1 MVELAH
7 YKAVNLAR
15 KLTSQNENDILG
27 YSGYEDEIEKVE
39 FTQGLCEK
47 FAEQI
52 IHVKHLPHECKQYKD
67 LLDSMKENEKAHL
80 LSEKERLRNIP
91 EMIG

>member
-1 MVELAH
+1 MSKPKH
-7 YKAVNLAR
+7 FHFQSMYRTSHTINLFFQT
-15 KLTSQNENDILG
+15 LMT
-27 YSGYEDEIEKVE
+27 EDEVEKVE
-39 FTQGLCEK
+39 FTQSFCEK